1 MSIRLAVM
9 RQRTVSLAMLV
20 DMVQEGAP
28 RASVLATVL
37 LVDTP
42 LMGLVQ
48 ARQRPTALHAVP
60 VATALAAVLLASA
73 LVTVHLASILL
84 SQLQLGRRRPTA
96 LHAMPVAMGQEAA
109 PRVSALVTVR

>member
-1 MSIRLAVM
+1 
-9 RQRTVSLAMLV
+9 
-20 DMVQEGAP
+20 
-28 RASVLATVL
+28 
-37 LVDTP
+37 
-42 LMGLVQ
+42 MGLVQ

-96 LHAMPVAMGQEAA
+96 LHVTLDTTLVQTETN
-109 PRVSALVTVR
+109 ALGAD